1 MNTINERPLPRMR
14 TVKETAAETHMPV
27 YFVRQAVKQN
37 KVSHVMAGKKVLI
50 NLDSFIDYLERG
62 ERNE

>member
-1 MNTINERPLPRMR
+1 MR
-14 TVKETAAETHMPV
+14 TVKETAAEAHMPV

-37 KVSHVMAGKKVLI
+37 KVAHVMAGKKVLI